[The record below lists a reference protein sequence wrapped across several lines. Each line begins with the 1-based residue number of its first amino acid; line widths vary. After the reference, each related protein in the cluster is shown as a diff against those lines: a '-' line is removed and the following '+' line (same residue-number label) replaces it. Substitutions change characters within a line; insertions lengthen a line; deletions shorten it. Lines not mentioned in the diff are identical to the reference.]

1 MNLTQQETMDRFNK
15 WWIKQQL
22 PDIAKNWCFAA
33 FVEGGLF
40 GTEKTIQ
47 IMRDVQQQAKDQPFM
62 NKTSETIKP
71 ETETENA
78 KQT

>member
-1 MNLTQQETMDRFNK
+1 MTLTQQETVDRFNK

-33 FVEGGLF
+33 FVEGGMF
-40 GTEKTIQ
+40 GTEKMVQIIQ
-47 IMRDVQQQAKDQPFM
+47 NVAKDQ
-62 NKTSETIKP
+62 TQSQQ
-71 ETETENA
+71 TETENA